1 MSLNKTYTFS
11 HMLEKLHIAHT
22 DENHIW
28 SRCRLNRLVHIT
40 KQARVMLYLESEVPP
55 PLQQLEAF
63 MGQIQKKLGISET
76 VTYRLITENKE
87 TRLDLL
93 RDAPYFEENLHYVL
107 KQVSPVVSHLKE
119 NFSWEMMN
127 DELRLI
133 FSEPTLE
140 RKALDKRIHET
151 MTHMIANVYGIQLK
165 CRIVADASMTFDSN
179 AYQQS
184 KQALEKEIISDTL
197 IQGNGNGSGN
207 ENQITSKK
215 TGTASQGSAL
225 KVRNQGN
232 GCISSQ
238 GTWVGKPIHTTVQMI
253 NSLGEEDTQATLKGD
268 IFSVEIRVLKNDRKL
283 YIFDLT
289 DYTGSIT
296 AKLFEPRKMQVDIDE
311 LLKPGTAV
319 LVRGSL
325 QFDHYSK
332 ENILMVSDLMPF
344 SSKSVIDDS
353 LEKRIEFHCH
363 TNMSQMDGICSP
375 ASLIAQAAKWGHSGI
390 AITDHGV
397 VQAFP
402 EAASSG
408 KKHGIRIF
416 YGMEG
421 YLVDDEMQLVTGANE
436 HTFEDA
442 FVVFDIETTGLS
454 NVHDRITEIGA
465 IRIEKGEIVGEYSSF
480 INPEKLISTEITELT
495 GITNEMVSDAPR
507 IFDEL
512 PGFIDFCKGAVLVA
526 HNADFDAGF
535 IRENMR
541 RMGLNFDFPVLDT
554 LALSRILLKELK
566 RHKLNLVAKALQV
579 NLENHHRAIHDAKAT
594 AEIFLKLVQRMKEQG
609 IDSII
614 KMNQVLTQEVD
625 VSRLKPY
632 HVILIV
638 RNQTGLKH
646 LYEIVSESHMKYF
659 YKKPR
664 IPKSLL
670 NRKREGLFVG
680 TACQA
685 GELYQAVL
693 SRESEKKLQNLA
705 AYYDYLEVQPI
716 SNNAFLIDKGLV
728 SGRDELMEIN
738 RQIIALGDLLN
749 KPVLATSDSHYA
761 RAHDDLFRQ
770 VLQAGM
776 GFEDAED
783 PALLHLKTTKEM
795 LEEFAYLGKDR
806 AEEIVIKNPHK
817 LASKIDDLVPVPEGT
832 FPPFIKGSEE
842 QLEILCR
849 SKASEIYGDPLP
861 DLVDK
866 RLERELRSIIDNGY
880 AVMYMIAHKLVAKS
894 LGDGYLVGSR
904 GSVGSSFAATMS
916 GITEVNPLAPHY
928 VCPAC
933 QHSQFFTEGEVESG
947 VDLPDQKCIQCGTPY
962 LKEGHSIP
970 FEVFLGFEGDKE
982 PDIDLN
988 FAGEYQATAHQY
1000 IEHLFGES
1008 KVFRAGTIGTIAT
1021 KTAYGYVKKFGEE
1034 KGIQHSNAEV
1044 KRLTEGCTGVKK
1056 TTGQHPGGVMIVPA
1070 DRDIHEFTPIQY
1082 PANDRKSGVITTH
1095 FDYHAL
1101 SGRLLKLDILGHDVP
1116 TMIRMLEDFTDTNAL
1131 EIPLDDQLTKSIFVS
1146 SDALKF
1152 QDERFAPELGS
1163 IAIPEFGTKFVRQM
1177 LQDTQPDT
1185 FGELVRISGLSH
1197 GTDVWLNN
1205 AQELVR
1211 NGVAT
1216 LKEVICTRDDIM
1228 NYLILK
1234 GLPSKSAFKIMEN
1247 VRKGKGVTE
1256 DEMKLM
1262 AENQVPQWYID
1273 SCNKIKYMFPK
1284 AHAVAYVMMS
1294 FRIAWYKVYYPEA
1307 FYATYF
1313 SMKVE
1318 DFDAHLMIQGI
1329 QAVME
1334 KLKELEGVGNQS
1346 TAKEKNQMTVLEV
1359 ALEMFS
1365 RGINMLPVDLYA
1377 SHPEQFLIEKNK
1389 VRPPLSSLQGVGQNA
1404 ARRITEEREKG
1415 EFLSLE
1421 DLRQRTGASKVV
1433 IETLRNH
1440 GACHD
1445 LPETNQLSL
1454 FNLPI
1459 QS

>member
-1 MSLNKTYTFS
+1 MSLNTTYTLS
-11 HMLEKLHIAHT
+11 HMLKKLNVAHT
-22 DENHIW
+22 DEHHIW
-28 SRCRLNRLVHIT
+28 IQCRLNRLVHIK
-40 KQARVMLYLESEVPP
+40 KQARVMLYLETSK
-55 PLQQLEAF
+55 PLPLRQLDDF
-63 MGQIQKKLGISET
+63 MSQIKNSLGINDS
-76 VTYRLITENKE
+76 VAYRLMTDFKE
-87 TRLDLL
+87 TEPEKLKK
-93 RDAPYFEENLHYVL
+93 APFFEENIHYVL
-107 KQVSPVVSHLKE
+107 AQMSAAAALLKDEVVWDLV
-119 NFSWEMMN
+119 NG
-127 DELRLI
+127 ELQLI
-133 FSEPTLE
+133 FQDPTLE
-140 RKALDKRIHET
+140 RKAFDKRIHE
-151 MTHMIANVYGIQLK
+151 MIGKMIANMYGVQLK
-165 CRIVADASMTFDSN
+165 CRIATNNPLVFDN
-179 AYQQS
+179 TAYEKS
-184 KQALEKEIISDTL
+184 KKALEKVIISDAL
-197 IQGNGNGSGN
+197 VQNNGHGNDNS
-207 ENQITSKK
+207 SVKK
-215 TGTASQGSAL
+215 SNSSSQG
-225 KVRNQGN
+225 KMMKTRNQGEN
-232 GCISSQ
+232 GKPAQ
-238 GTWVGKPIHTTVQMI
+238 GTWVGKPINTTLQTI
-253 NSLGEEDTQATLKGD
+253 GELREDDTQATIKGD
-268 IFSVEIRVLKNDRKL
+268 IFSVDVRVLKNDRKL

-296 AKLFEPRKMQVDIDE
+296 AKLFEPKKTQVNLEE
-311 LLKPGTAV
+311 LLKSGTTI
-319 LVRGSL
+319 LVRGSI

-332 ENILMVSDLMPF
+332 ENILMVSDIMPH
-344 SSKSVIDDS
+344 SSKPSTDNAPD
-353 LEKRIEFHCH
+353 KRIEFHCH

-375 ASLIAQAAKWGHSGI
+375 TSVIAQAAKWGHSGI

-402 EAASSG
+402 EAAAAG

-421 YLVDDEMQLVTGANE
+421 YLVDDEMELVTGADN

-454 NVHDRITEIGA
+454 NAHDRITEIGA
-465 IRIEKGEIVGEYSSF
+465 VRVENGEIVGEYCSL
-480 INPEKLISTEITELT
+480 INPEKLISSEITELT
-495 GITNEMVSDAPR
+495 GITNEMVKDAPL
-507 IFDEL
+507 ILEEL
-512 PGFIDFCKGAVLVA
+512 PRFIDFCKGAVLVA

-541 RMGLNFDFPVLDT
+541 RIGMGFNFPVLDT

-579 NLENHHRAIHDAKAT
+579 NLENHHRAIHDARAT
-594 AEIFLKLVQRMKEQG
+594 AEVFLKLVQRMKEQG
-609 IDSII
+609 INSMS
-614 KMNQVLTQEVD
+614 KMNQVLTQAVD

-632 HVILIV
+632 HVILLV
-638 RNQTGLKH
+638 QNQKGLRN

-693 SRESEKKLQNLA
+693 NREPETKLTTIA
-705 AYYDYLEVQPI
+705 AFYDYLEVQPT
-716 SNNAFLIDKGLV
+716 SNNAFLIDKGLAG
-728 SGRDELMEIN
+728 SREELMEIN
-738 RQIIALGDLLN
+738 KRIIQLGDQLN
-749 KPVLATSDSHYA
+749 KPVLATGDAHYT
-761 RAHDDLFRQ
+761 RACDDLFRQ

-776 GFEDAED
+776 GFDDTED
-783 PALLHLKTTKEM
+783 PALLNLKTTTEM
-795 LEEFAYLGKDR
+795 LEEFSYLGKER
-806 AEEIVIKNPHK
+806 AEEIVIVQPRA
-817 LASKIDDLVPVPEGT
+817 LASQIEDLVPVPEGT
-832 FPPFIKGSEE
+832 FPPFIDGSEE
-842 QLEILCR
+842 QLEKLCR
-849 SKASEIYGDPLP
+849 TKAAEIYGDPLP
-861 DLVDK
+861 DLVEK

-894 LGDGYLVGSR
+894 LSDGYLVGSR

-933 QHSQFFTEGEVESG
+933 RHSQFFTEGEVESG
-947 VDLPDQKCIQCGTPY
+947 ADLPDQHCSNCGTQY
-962 LKEGHSIP
+962 RKEGHSIP

-1008 KVFRAGTIGTIAT
+1008 KVFRAGTIGTIAN

-1082 PANDRKSGVITTH
+1082 PANDKKSGVITTH

-1131 EIPLDDQLTKSIFVS
+1131 EIPLDDQLTKSIFVGAE
-1146 SDALKF
+1146 ALNF
-1152 QDERFAPELGS
+1152 QDERFSPELGS

-1177 LQDTQPDT
+1177 LQDTQPET

-1211 NGVAT
+1211 NGVAS

-1294 FRIAWYKVYYPEA
+1294 FRIAWYKVHYPEA

-1329 QAVME
+1329 DAVMN
-1334 KLKELEGVGNQS
+1334 KLKELENLGNQA
-1346 TAKEKNQMTVLEV
+1346 TAKEKNQMIVLEV

-1365 RGINMLPVDLYA
+1365 REIEMLQVNLYA
-1377 SHPEQFLIEKNK
+1377 SHPEQFIIEKNK
-1389 VRPPLSSLQGVGQNA
+1389 VLPPLSSLQGVGQNA
-1404 ARRITEEREKG
+1404 ARRISEEREKG
-1415 EFLSLE
+1415 DFLSLE